1 MTVQV
6 LEQRK
11 DLKGLAGES
20 QMPVGSDTYA
30 PPPQCF

>member
-6 LEQRK
+6 LEERK

-20 QMPVGSDTYA
+20 CCKFHICVCPSV
-30 PPPQCF
+30 FLK